1 MEIGTEMLTPVARIV
16 PSRLPPHSAR
26 PLEHSAI
33 PTVNDRILSTDHKVE
48 SQLPGTKRFTI
59 EMNDTNFMEYQRG
72 RDFTTGAEG
81 EVELPKAIQDA
92 MLFFSKL
99 NLQQRNGQCISVSA
113 DLMNETLRNT
123 PDSAALPTPGAES
136 RLYFMGGAGTR
147 EVAEK
152 IVTGKYATDKGPT
165 SVVSVQYAVP
175 EVGSVAHYRT
185 YARTDQGLYAGI

>member
-59 EMNDTNFMEYQRG
+59 EMNDTNFMVYQRG

-113 DLMNETLRNT
+113 DLISERIAKDYVIIQPARSDDNIRGMQT
-123 PDSAALPTPGAES
+123 
-136 RLYFMGGAGTR
+136 
-147 EVAEK
+147 
-152 IVTGKYATDKGPT
+152 
-165 SVVSVQYAVP
+165 
-175 EVGSVAHYRT
+175 AHYV
-185 YARTDQGLYAGI
+185 AGVQLADGRYVYMDGTWPFV